1 MLDATS
7 MGLEVAVGSS
17 PATVRAGSLTKDVAW
32 ASPNNPV
39 FCVVSPIAPPRLW
52 SQVAETVLVTL
63 ERTLGDGQ
71 KGLAALE
78 RAVGAGAAAVGRL
91 RSVLI
96 EPHLSL
102 DAQIVA
108 MVIVGDQAH
117 IAISAGMRVYRA
129 RNGEPQRLLNHAHR
143 TPGITHGGMLVTT
156 ERLTRG
162 DLFVFGSRDG
172 FGMRSIGAMAAVL
185 AQRPSSSAKELCEA
199 VLKPC
204 RAQGMSTGMVVL
216 RVR

>member
-1 MLDATS
+1 

-17 PATVRAGSLTKDVAW
+17 PSTVRAGALAKDVAW
-32 ASPNNPV
+32 ASAKHPV
-39 FCVVSPIAPPRLW
+39 FAVISPVAPARLW
-52 SQVAETVLVTL
+52 SQVTETVRVTL
-63 ERTLGDGQ
+63 EESLGDGQ
-71 KGLAALE
+71 KGLSALE
-78 RAVGAGAAAVGRL
+78 RAVGAGAQSLGRL

-102 DAQIVA
+102 DAQLVS

-143 TPGITHGGMLVTT
+143 SPGITHGGMLVTT
-156 ERLTRG
+156 ERLSRG

-185 AQRPSSSAKELCEA
+185 AQRPDASARDLCEA
-199 VLKPC
+199 VLRPC
-204 RAQGMSTGMVVL
+204 RASGVSTGMVVL

>member
-1 MLDATS
+1 

-17 PATVRAGSLTKDVAW
+17 PSAVRSGSLTKDVAW
-32 ASPNNPV
+32 ASPHHPV
-39 FCVVSPIAPPRLW
+39 FCVVSPVAPARLW
-52 SQVAETVLVTL
+52 NQVAETVLVTV
-63 ERTLGDGQ
+63 ERSLGDGQ

-78 RAVGAGAAAVGRL
+78 RAVGAGAQAVNRL
-91 RSVLI
+91 RAVLI
-96 EPHLSL
+96 EPHLNL

-156 ERLTRG
+156 ERLSRG

-185 AQRPSSSAKELCEA
+185 AQRPASSAKELCDA

-204 RAQGMSTGMVVL
+204 RASGLSTGMVVL

>member
-1 MLDATS
+1 

-17 PATVRAGSLTKDVAW
+17 PATVRAGSLIKDVAW
-32 ASPNNPV
+32 ASPAHPV
-39 FCVVSPIAPPRLW
+39 FCVISPVAPPRLW
-52 SQVAETVLVTL
+52 SLVAESVRASAA
-63 ERTLGDGQ
+63 ESLGDGQ
-71 KGLAALE
+71 KGLSGLE
-78 RAVGAGAAAVGRL
+78 RAVGAGAQSVGRL
-91 RSVLI
+91 RSALI
-96 EPHLSL
+96 EPHLQI
-102 DAQIVA
+102 DAQLVA

-117 IAISAGMRVYRA
+117 IAVSAGMRVYRA
-129 RNGEPQRLLNHAHR
+129 RNGDPQRLLNHAHR

-185 AQRPSSSAKELCEA
+185 AQRPDATAKDLCEA

-204 RAQGMSTGMVVL
+204 RASGVATGMIVL

>member
-1 MLDATS
+1 

-17 PATVRAGSLTKDVAW
+17 PSAVRATSLAKDVAW
-32 ASPNNPV
+32 ASREHPV
-39 FCVVSPIAPPRLW
+39 FGVISPVAPPRLW
-52 SQVAETVLVTL
+52 SQVAETVRVTV
-63 ERTLGDGQ
+63 EEKLGDGQ
-71 KGLAALE
+71 KGLTALE
-78 RAVGAGAAAVGRL
+78 RAVGAGAHALGRL

-96 EPHLSL
+96 EPHLNL
-102 DAQIVA
+102 DAQLVA

-156 ERLTRG
+156 ERLSRG

-185 AQRPSSSAKELCEA
+185 AQRPSATAKELCDA

-204 RAQGMSTGMVVL
+204 RATGLSTGMVVL

>member
-1 MLDATS
+1 

-17 PATVRAGSLTKDVAW
+17 PSTVRAGALAKDVAW
-32 ASPNNPV
+32 ASAKHPV
-39 FCVVSPIAPPRLW
+39 FAVISPVAPARLW
-52 SQVAETVLVTL
+52 SQVAETVRVTL
-63 ERTLGDGQ
+63 EESLGDGQ
-71 KGLAALE
+71 KGLSALE
-78 RAVGAGAAAVGRL
+78 RAVGAGAQSLGRL

-102 DAQIVA
+102 DAQLVS

-143 TPGITHGGMLVTT
+143 SPGITHGGMLVTT
-156 ERLTRG
+156 ERLSRG

-185 AQRPSSSAKELCEA
+185 AQRPDASARDLCEA
-199 VLKPC
+199 VLRPC
-204 RAQGMSTGMVVL
+204 RASGVSTGMVVL

>member
-1 MLDATS
+1 

-17 PATVRAGSLTKDVAW
+17 PSTVRAGSLAKDVAW
-32 ASPNNPV
+32 ASPRHPV
-39 FCVVSPIAPPRLW
+39 FCVISPVAPARLW
-52 SQVAETVLVTL
+52 SQVAETVRVTL
-63 ERTLGDGQ
+63 ETSLGDGQ
-71 KGLAALE
+71 KGLGALE
-78 RAVGAGAAAVGRL
+78 RAVGAGAQSLARL

-96 EPHLSL
+96 EPHLNL
-102 DAQIVA
+102 DAQLAA

-117 IAISAGMRVYRA
+117 IAVSAGMRVSRA
-129 RNGEPQRLLNHAHR
+129 RNGEPQRLLNHANR

-156 ERLTRG
+156 ERLSRG

-185 AQRPSSSAKELCEA
+185 AQRPDATARDLCDA

-204 RAQGMSTGMVVL
+204 RSSGVSTGMVVL

>member
-1 MLDATS
+1 

-17 PATVRAGSLTKDVAW
+17 PSSVRAASLAKDVAW
-32 ASPNNPV
+32 ASPRHPV
-39 FCVVSPIAPPRLW
+39 FAVISPVAPARLW
-52 SQVAETVLVTL
+52 SQVAETVRVTL
-63 ERTLGDGQ
+63 EDALGDGQ

-78 RAVGAGAAAVGRL
+78 RAVGAGAQAVGRL
-91 RSVLI
+91 RAVLI
-96 EPHLSL
+96 EPHLNL
-102 DAQIVA
+102 DAQLVA

-117 IAISAGMRVYRA
+117 IAVSAGMRVYRA

-172 FGMRSIGAMAAVL
+172 FGMRSIGAMATML
-185 AQRPSSSAKELCEA
+185 AQRPSSPAKDLCDA

-204 RAQGMSTGMVVL
+204 RAAGLATGMVVL

>member
-1 MLDATS
+1 

-17 PATVRAGSLTKDVAW
+17 PSAVRAASLAKDIAW
-32 ASPNNPV
+32 ASPKHPV
-39 FCVVSPIAPPRLW
+39 FAVISPVAPARLW
-52 SQVAETVLVTL
+52 SQVAETVRVTL
-63 ERTLGDGQ
+63 EESLGDGQ
-71 KGLAALE
+71 KGLTALE
-78 RAVGAGAAAVGRL
+78 RAVGAGAAALGRL
-91 RSVLI
+91 RAVLI
-96 EPHLSL
+96 EPHLAL
-102 DAQIVA
+102 DAQMVA

-156 ERLTRG
+156 ERLSRG
-162 DLFVFGSRDG
+162 DLFVLGSRDG

-185 AQRPSSSAKELCEA
+185 AQRPGAPARDLCDA
-199 VLKPC
+199 VLRPC
-204 RAQGMSTGMVVL
+204 RASGLSTGMVVL

>member
-1 MLDATS
+1 

-17 PATVRAGSLTKDVAW
+17 PSSVRAGSLARDVAW
-32 ASPNNPV
+32 ASPKHPV
-39 FCVVSPIAPPRLW
+39 FAVISPVAPARLW
-52 SQVAETVLVTL
+52 SQVAETVRVTV
-63 ERTLGDGQ
+63 EESLGDGQ
-71 KGLAALE
+71 KGLSALE
-78 RAVGAGAAAVGRL
+78 RAVGAGAQSLQRL

-96 EPHLSL
+96 EPHLNL
-102 DAQIVA
+102 DAQLVA

-117 IAISAGMRVYRA
+117 VAISAGMRVYRA
-129 RNGEPQRLLNHAHR
+129 RRGEPERLLNHAHR

-156 ERLTRG
+156 ERLNRG

-172 FGMRSIGAMAAVL
+172 FGIRSIGSMAALL
-185 AQRPSSSAKELCEA
+185 AQRPDAPAKDLCDA

-204 RAQGMSTGMVVL
+204 RASGTATGMVVL